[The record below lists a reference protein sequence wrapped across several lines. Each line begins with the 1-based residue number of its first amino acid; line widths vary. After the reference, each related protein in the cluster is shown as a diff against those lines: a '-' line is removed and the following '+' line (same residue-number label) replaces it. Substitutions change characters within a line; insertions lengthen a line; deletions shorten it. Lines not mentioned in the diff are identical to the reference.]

1 MAERAIVL
9 DASALLAVLFD
20 EPGAERVAASLSGAL
35 VSAVDFHEVIAKL
48 VDRDVPDDVFALL
61 DQLDITVVPV
71 DRAQAEIGG
80 RLRAQTREAKLSLG
94 DRCCLALA
102 SVRGA
107 TALTADRDWATL
119 NLEIA
124 VELVR

>member
-1 MAERAIVL
+1 MAERAVVL

-35 VSAVDFHEVIAKL
+35 VSAVNFHEVIAKL
-48 VDRDVPDDVFALL
+48 VDRDVPDDVFAML
-61 DQLDITVVPV
+61 DQLDITVVSV

-80 RLRAQTREAKLSLG
+80 RLRAQTRDAKLSLG

-102 SVRGA
+102 ATRDA
-107 TALTADRDWATL
+107 TALTADREWTTL
-119 NLEIA
+119 DLEIA